1 MIYSLR
7 DWLRDEDNA
16 MYVEESERDT
26 LLQKLE
32 DDEEWLYDEGSQL
45 PHTKYQEK
53 NYELTKEQTK
63 FNKRKE
69 EHQKRDE

>member
-1 MIYSLR
+1 
-7 DWLRDEDNA
+7 
-16 MYVEESERDT
+16 VEESERET

-45 PHTKYQEK
+45 SHTKYQEK

-63 FNKRKE
+63 FTKRKD
-69 EHQKRDE
+69 EHQKREE

>member
-7 DWLRDEDNA
+7 DWLRDDDNE
-16 MYVEESERDT
+16 MYVEESEKEA

-32 DDEEWLYDEGSQL
+32 DGEEWLYDEGSQVS
-45 PHTKYQEK
+45 HTKYQERS
-53 NYELTKEQTK
+53 YELTKEQTK

-69 EHQKRDE
+69 EH